1 MSIFVKA
8 CQDSEALKLKQ
19 IFTAD
24 TQKGSENMIGVIGFF
39 IGTAVTGLVW
49 YVKDYCFD
57 CLYLKGY
64 SRGYKKAE
72 KDLQKENKT

>member
-1 MSIFVKA
+1 
-8 CQDSEALKLKQ
+8 
-19 IFTAD
+19 
-24 TQKGSENMIGVIGFF
+24 MIGVIGFF
-39 IGTAVTGLVW
+39 IGTAVTGIVW

-72 KDLQKENKT
+72 KDLQKENKA

>member
-1 MSIFVKA
+1 
-8 CQDSEALKLKQ
+8 
-19 IFTAD
+19 
-24 TQKGSENMIGVIGFF
+24 MIGAIGFVV
-39 IGTAVTGLVW
+39 GAAVMGIFW

-72 KDLQKENKT
+72 SDLQKENKA

>member
-1 MSIFVKA
+1 MSQKI
-8 CQDSEALKLKQ
+8 
-19 IFTAD
+19 ITAEE
-24 TQKGSENMIGVIGFF
+24 QKGSENMIGVIGFF

-64 SRGYKKAE
+64 TKGYKKAAE
-72 KDLQKENKT
+72 DFQKENKA

>member
-1 MSIFVKA
+1 
-8 CQDSEALKLKQ
+8 
-19 IFTAD
+19 
-24 TQKGSENMIGVIGFF
+24 MIGVIGFL
-39 IGTAVTGLVW
+39 IGTAVTGIVW

-72 KDLQKENKT
+72 KDLQKESNT